1 MAAPVFDMFAPE
13 MCVDPYPHYA
23 AIRRSDPIHES
34 ALGYFMLF
42 RYADVARFFTDK
54 SLEHQY
60 AMTQQMRGGPGVVE
74 QPYYEVFRRM
84 VFVLDN
90 PDHRRVRLL
99 FAKSFT
105 PAQIRQLHGR
115 VVAIAD
121 GLLDAVIDDGGMD
134 FVADFAVPLPI
145 RVVGALLGVPRQ
157 DQDRIGRISHLL
169 NPVLQFLPMD
179 DATMN
184 DANAAVIELT
194 GYFRDLADHKRRN
207 PADDLLTQMVAAVDE
222 NEMLDDDELV
232 ANAILL
238 YLAGH
243 ETSAGAGGLALLA
256 LHRHPDQLAILA
268 QDRSL
273 IPNAVTELFRYDA
286 SGQATARVT
295 TTPVTFGENEIP
307 AGRGIV
313 AWIGAANRD
322 PDKYPEP
329 DVLDVR
335 RQIDHIVTFGGGAH
349 YCLGQALARQELAV
363 TLEVLFDRLPDLRLT
378 DMDPPH
384 RETSLMRGLTALPVA
399 WS

>member
-1 MAAPVFDMFAPE
+1 MAAPVFDMLAPK
-13 MCVDPYPHYA
+13 MCVDPYPRYA
-23 AIRRSDPIHES
+23 EIRRSDPIHES
-34 ALGYFMLF
+34 ALGYVMLF
-42 RYADVARFFTDK
+42 RYADVAQFFTDK

-60 AMTQQMRGGPGVVE
+60 AMSQQMRGGPGVVE
-74 QPYYEVFRRM
+74 QPYYDVFRRM

-99 FAKSFT
+99 FAKSFS
-105 PAQIRQLHGR
+105 PAQIRQLHDR

-121 GLLDAVIDDGGMD
+121 ELVDAVIDYGGMD

-145 RVVGALLGVPRQ
+145 RVIGALLGVPRQ
-157 DQDRIGRISHLL
+157 DQDRIGRISHRL

-179 DATMN
+179 DTTVN

-194 GYFRDLADHKRRN
+194 GYFRDLADYKRRN
-207 PADDLLTQMVAAVDE
+207 PADDLLTQMVTAVDQ
-222 NEMLDDDELV
+222 NETLDDDELV

-256 LHRHPDQLAILA
+256 LHRHPEQLAMLA

-286 SGQATARVT
+286 PGQATARVT

-307 AGRGIV
+307 PERGIV

-329 DVLDVR
+329 DVLDVH
-335 RQIDHIVTFGGGAH
+335 RQVDHIVTFGGGAH

-363 TLEVLFDRLPDLRLT
+363 TLEVLLDRLPDLRLT

-384 RETSLMRGLTALPVA
+384 RETSLMRGLAMLPVA
-399 WS
+399 W